1 MKTKPSVKPPRLADR
16 LFEWYCNNASIED
29 LHGDLEELFFRN
41 LEKMSVR
48 RAKWNYWRH
57 VLSLIFSY
65 ALRRRKQRAAFHPYA
80 GASAQTAMLLSY
92 LKIGFRNLVRN
103 KSYAVVNIGGLAIS
117 GAVGLMILLFIAHE
131 RSYDRYNSKAD
142 RIYRL
147 NFEHRFGENHAHMAT
162 TPAMAAST
170 LQQEFPEI
178 ESTTR
183 FLDYGTYLVRAAEA
197 KESIKEYH
205 VLWTDSTVF
214 KIFSLQVLEGN
225 ANKALADPYGVAIS
239 KRTAVKYFGNASALG
254 KSLVLDN
261 RIHAQVTAVF
271 EDLPAVSHFHADMLI
286 SLAGDWPAA
295 REARFSGFSNNN
307 FNSYIL
313 LRPGADVHS
322 LEAKLPAFVE
332 KYNGPSKGGDFARLE
347 LMPLLDIHL
356 HSQLRG
362 ELETNGDI
370 TYVYLFFAVAVFVLI
385 IACINFMNLA
395 TAQSTQRAK
404 EVGIRKVLGSQRG
417 HLVRQFL
424 LESFIITG
432 AGFTVAIGLAQ
443 LLTALFSSILQ
454 KPLQLPLTEPWF
466 YAALGVATGVVS
478 LLAGAYPSFV
488 LSGFKPVS
496 VLKGRTSLR
505 SNGVLRSGL
514 VVFQFVV
521 SILLMVGAFT
531 VNQQVAYIQNKKLG
545 FEKDHVLLVKDAYAL
560 RPNSGVYKTEA
571 AKIPAVRSTTVSG
584 FIPVEGGSDFPRRDR
599 SFWKEGTQP
608 SSDNLVNIQQWSVD
622 FDYITTLGLD
632 VVDGRGFSEDFP
644 SDSAAVVLNKTGADR
659 FGLGSDPIGKRIAT
673 FGGGRVP
680 DFDHPVFFT
689 VIGVVDDFHFSS
701 LKENIGPLALFLG
714 KSDGFVSIRF
724 DGDPKPVIDK
734 LEATWKR
741 MAPGQPFQ
749 YSFLDQE
756 YGRMY
761 AGEQRLAKLFGIFA
775 AFAVIIACIGL
786 FALTAYTSQQ
796 RTKEI
801 GIRKV
806 LGASVASIVFLLSG
820 EFTKLIVIA
829 FVVAAPLA
837 WVGVRWWLENFT
849 YKVDIGLMVYAAAGL
864 LVLVIAWLT
873 TWYHS
878 FRAASADPVKS
889 IRTE

>member
-1 MKTKPSVKPPRLADR
+1 
-16 LFEWYCNNASIED
+16 
-29 LHGDLEELFFRN
+29 
-41 LEKMSVR
+41 
-48 RAKWNYWRH
+48 
-57 VLSLIFSY
+57 
-65 ALRRRKQRAAFHPYA
+65 
-80 GASAQTAMLLSY
+80 
-92 LKIGFRNLVRN
+92 
-103 KSYAVVNIGGLAIS
+103 
-117 GAVGLMILLFIAHE
+117 
-131 RSYDRYNSKAD
+131 
-142 RIYRL
+142 
-147 NFEHRFGENHAHMAT
+147 MAT
-162 TPAMAAST
+162 TPAMAAT
-170 LQQEFPEI
+170 ALQQEFPEI

-183 FLDYGTYLVRAAEA
+183 FLDYGTYLVRTAEA
-197 KESIKEYH
+197 KESVKEYH

-214 KIFSLQVLEGN
+214 KIFSFHVLEGN
-225 ANKALADPYGVAIS
+225 ANNALADPYGVAIS

-261 RIHAQVTAVF
+261 RIHTQVTAVF
-271 EDLPAVSHFHADMLI
+271 EDLPAASHFHADMLI

-295 REARFSGFSNNN
+295 REARFNGFSNNN
-307 FNSYIL
+307 FNSYVL
-313 LRPGADVHS
+313 LRPEADAQR
-322 LEAKLPAFVE
+322 LEAKLPSFVE

-370 TYVYLFFAVAVFVLI
+370 IYVYLFFTVAVFVLI

-432 AGFTVAIGLAQ
+432 VGFAAAVGLAY
-443 LLTALFSSILQ
+443 LLTSMFSNILQ

-466 YAALGVATGVVS
+466 YAALCVATFIVS
-478 LLAGAYPSFV
+478 FLAGAYPSLF
-488 LSGFKPVS
+488 LSAFKPVD
-496 VLKGRTSLR
+496 VLKGQTPLR
-505 SNGVLRSGL
+505 SRGVLRSGL

-521 SILLMVGAFT
+521 SIFLIVGALT

-560 RPNSGVYKTEA
+560 RPNSGAYKTEA

-599 SFWKEGTQP
+599 SFWREGTQP

-622 FDYITTLGLD
+622 FDYITTLGLE

-644 SDSAAVVLNKTGADR
+644 SDSVGVVLNKTAADH
-659 FGLGSDPIGKRIAT
+659 FGLGPDPIGKRIAT

-680 DFDHPVFFT
+680 DFDHPLFYT
-689 VIGVVDDFHFSS
+689 VVGVVDDFHFSS

-714 KSDGFVSIRF
+714 RSDGFVSIRF
-724 DGDPKPVIDK
+724 DGDPRRVIEG
-734 LEATWKR
+734 LEAAWKR

-756 YGRMY
+756 FGRMY

-775 AFAVIIACIGL
+775 AFAVIIACVGL
-786 FALTAYTSQQ
+786 FALTAYTSRQ

-829 FVVAAPLA
+829 FVIAVPLA
-837 WVGVRWWLENFT
+837 WAGVQWWLESFT
-849 YKVDIGLMVYAAAGL
+849 YKAEVGLVVYAAAGI

-878 FRAASADPVKS
+878 YRAASADPVKS

>member
-41 LEKMSVR
+41 VEKMSVR
-48 RAKWNYWRH
+48 SAKWKYWQH

-65 ALRRRKQRAAFHPYA
+65 ALRRRKEHAAFHPHS
-80 GASAQTAMLLSY
+80 GSSAQTAMLLSY

-117 GAVGLMILLFIAHE
+117 GAVGLIILLFIAHE
-131 RSYDRYNSKAD
+131 LSYDRYNTKAG

-162 TPAMAAST
+162 TPAMAVST

-214 KIFSLQVLEGN
+214 KVFSLHVLEGN
-225 ANKALADPYGVAIS
+225 PNKALADPYGVAIS
-239 KRTAVKYFGNASALG
+239 KRTAVKYFGNTSALG

-261 RIHAQVTAVF
+261 RIHTQVTAVF

-295 REARFSGFSNNN
+295 REARFNGFSNNN
-307 FNSYIL
+307 FNSYVL

-322 LEAKLPAFVE
+322 LEAKLPSFVE

-395 TAQSTQRAK
+395 TVQSTQRAK

-424 LESFIITG
+424 LESFIIT
-432 AGFTVAIGLAQ
+432 AVGFIAAIGLAHS
-443 LLTALFSSILQ
+443 LTALFSNILQ

-466 YAALGVATGVVS
+466 YAALVFATCIVS

-488 LSGFKPVS
+488 LSSFKPVS
-496 VLKGRTSLR
+496 VLKGQTSL
-505 SNGVLRSGL
+505 SANGFLRSGL

-571 AKIPAVRSTTVSG
+571 AKIPAVRSATVSG

-599 SFWKEGTQP
+599 TFWKEGSQP
-608 SSDNLVNIQQWSVD
+608 SSDNLVNLQQWSVD

-632 VVDGRGFSEDFP
+632 VIDGRGFSEDFP
-644 SDSAAVVLNKTGADR
+644 SDSAAVVLNRTGADR
-659 FGLGSDPIGKRIAT
+659 FGLGPDPIGKRIAT
-673 FGGGRVP
+673 FGGGRTP
-680 DFDHPVFFT
+680 DFDHPLFFT

-701 LKENIGPLALFLG
+701 MKENIGPLALFLG

-724 DGDPKPVIDK
+724 DGDPRPVIEG

-749 YSFLDQE
+749 YSFLDEE

-786 FALTAYTSQQ
+786 YALTAYTSLQ

-806 LGASVASIVFLLSG
+806 LGASVASIIFLLSG
-820 EFTKLIVIA
+820 EFTKLIVIS
-829 FVVAAPLA
+829 FVIAVPLA
-837 WVGVRWWLENFT
+837 WVGVQWWLESFT
-849 YKVDIGLMVYAAAGL
+849 YKVDIGLMVYAAAGI

-889 IRTE
+889 IRME